1 LSNFAHITEAFG
13 MSNIR
18 VRFAPSPTGPLHIGG
33 LRTAL
38 YNYLF
43 ARAHRG
49 SFILRIE
56 DTDQARLVEGAEEYI
71 YQSLE
76 WLGIE
81 PDESP
86 RHGGDFAPYR
96 QSERV
101 QIYQQYAK
109 QLVEEDKAYYAF
121 DTPEELQTMRDRL
134 KAAKVAN
141 QQYNSITRVSM
152 RNSLTLSDSEVA
164 ELMQAGEPYV
174 IRLKVPPKEVI
185 RFEDRIR
192 GWVKI
197 HSSTLDD
204 KIILKSGGFPTYH
217 LANVVD
223 DHLMKISHVIRGEE
237 WLPSAP
243 LHVLLYRLLNWEDT
257 MPEFAHLPLIL
268 KPDGNGKLSKRDADN
283 HGFPIFPVNWTDQEG
298 VTNFGFKEQGYLAE
312 SMINFLALLGWNPGN
327 EQELFSLAELE
338 RAFSLDRI
346 VKSGAKFDIT
356 KAQWFNQHYLRKMS
370 IQELSNYLSHYLSQ
384 HGLSADEDKIQKVTA
399 LIRDRIVFPQDLWDH
414 GKVFFEAPKHYD
426 QQIARKKW
434 NPQVADFL
442 HIFGQSAKSTGQWD
456 SDVARSLLTEQLE
469 QTGWGFGKIMP
480 GLRLALTGLGK
491 GPDLMQM
498 MEILG
503 KEETANRLQTSI
515 EKLANTITDKA

>member
-1 LSNFAHITEAFG
+1 
-13 MSNIR
+13 MSDIR
-18 VRFAPSPTGPLHIGG
+18 VRFAPSPTGALHIGG

-43 ARAHRG
+43 ARAHQG
-49 SFILRIE
+49 DFILRIE
-56 DTDQARLVEGAEEYI
+56 DTDQSRLVEGAEDYI
-71 YQSLE
+71 FEALE

-86 RHGGDFAPYR
+86 RHGGPFAPYR

-101 QIYQQYAK
+101 EIYQKYAR
-109 QLVEEDKAYYAF
+109 QLVEEGKAYYAF
-121 DTPEELQTMRDRL
+121 DTPEELQEMRERL

-141 QQYNSITRVSM
+141 QQYNAITRVTM
-152 RNSLTLSDSEVA
+152 RNSLTLSDSEVKD
-164 ELMQAGEPYV
+164 LMESGEPYV
-174 IRLKVPPKEVI
+174 IRLKIPTKEVV

-243 LHVLLYRLLNWEDT
+243 LHVLLYRFLNWEDS

-268 KPDGNGKLSKRDADN
+268 KPDGNGKLSKRDADKQ
-283 HGFPIFPVNWTDQEG
+283 GFPIFPLNWTDDDG
-298 VTNFGFKEQGYLAE
+298 TANHGFKEQGYLAE
-312 SMINFLALLGWNPGN
+312 SMINFLALLGWNPGS
-327 EQELFSLAELE
+327 EQELFSLGELE
-338 RAFSLDRI
+338 SVFSLDRI
-346 VKSGAKFDIT
+346 VKSGAKFDIN
-356 KAQWFNQHYLRKMS
+356 KAQWFNQQYLRKKS
-370 IQELSNYLSHYLSQ
+370 VEELRGHLTKYLSDNGIHA
-384 HGLSADEDKIQKVTA
+384 ADDKITKVTE
-399 LIRDRIVFPQDLWDH
+399 LVKDRIVFPKDLWTH
-414 GKVFFEAPKHYD
+414 GQVFFEPPKHYD

-434 NPQVADFL
+434 TPQVADFL
-442 HIFGQSAKSTGQWD
+442 TAFSKSIESSEAWD
-456 SDVARSLLTEQLE
+456 AEIARSLLAEEL
-469 QTGWGFGKIMP
+469 GKVDWGFGKIMP

-491 GPDLMQM
+491 GPDLMQV

-503 KEETANRLQTSI
+503 KQETANRLNTSI
-515 EKLANTITDKA
+515 DTLSNTITDKA